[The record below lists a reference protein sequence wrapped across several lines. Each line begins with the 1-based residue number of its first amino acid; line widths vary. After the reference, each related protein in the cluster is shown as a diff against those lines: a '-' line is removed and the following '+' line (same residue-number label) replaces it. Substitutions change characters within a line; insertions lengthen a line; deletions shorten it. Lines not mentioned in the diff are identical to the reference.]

1 MNFNNLNLNLS
12 NYDNSD
18 LIKLFSIED
27 TSDIDKIIS
36 NKNNLLNQIN
46 KEKKISSIQKKELEK
61 FINNAANKILLIK
74 QHKDEKSDL
83 IGTWSQTENPI
94 TEVGSSIIINNPNRD
109 VGKKANITDGRMAG
123 SDQAPPGWLNPINVK
138 TITTGMNIDSRFR
151 DNYYGTSAS
160 NFTLDLP
167 VEQKKVVSLR
177 LATIEIPMSYYAVQ
191 RSRGD
196 ATILI
201 VDSCNC
207 YEKGDFTEE
216 NVLDLT
222 DPSSPR
228 ELTWDNAYDIGTTPI
243 WVPKSSTSIDT
254 TILTYNEAWLVILPD
269 GNYDFEWRGKSDG
282 ADITNAMNNA
292 LGIATKGV
300 FFKQTGKFFAYK
312 DTNTYQEKCCGNEDE
327 SESIFPDIHNGLNPT
342 KDLCYS
348 VDRISGRSIFAVPTT
363 DEDENNCETEA
374 SKLENGFTIY
384 FNVDQGG
391 SLNFQENIQLFLGWQ
406 LGFRVGSWTCNKVI
420 ACISESP
427 CMITG
432 PRYMFISIDDGVKNS
447 GSNFLAAFSQSTLAQ
462 DIITRINLSSA
473 MLSNGVYSTA
483 SDIGLSNQLN
493 RTREYFGPVMI
504 RKLHIKLLDEYGRLL
519 SFNDVD
525 WSMSIV
531 FEKLY
536 D

>member
-27 TSDIDKIIS
+27 SSDIDKITS

-46 KEKKISSIQKKELEK
+46 KERNISSIQKKELEK

-74 QHKDEKSDL
+74 QHKDENSDL

-196 ATILI
+196 ATLLI
-201 VDSCNC
+201 IDSCNC
-207 YEKGDFTEE
+207 CPKDSYSGSS
-216 NVLDLT
+216 VLDLT
-222 DPSSPR
+222 DPASPR
-228 ELTWDNAYDIGTTPI
+228 ELTWDQAYDIGTTSI
-243 WVPKSSTSIDT
+243 WTPKSSSPIDT
-254 TILTYNEAWLVILPD
+254 AILTFNEAWLVILPD
-269 GNYDFEWRGKSDG
+269 GNYDFEWRGNSDA
-282 ADITNAMNNA
+282 ADLTNAMNNA

-300 FFKQTGKFFAYK
+300 FFKETGKFFANK
-312 DTNTYQEKCCGNEDE
+312 DTNVYQEKCCGEEDE
-327 SESIFPDIHNGLNPT
+327 SGSVFPDIHNGLNPT

-348 VDRISGRSIFAVPTT
+348 VDRISGKSIFAIPTS
-363 DEDENNCETEA
+363 DEE
-374 SKLENGFTIY
+374 SKLVNGFTVY
-384 FNVDQGG
+384 FNADQGG

-406 LGFRVGSWTCNKVI
+406 LGFRVGSYTCNKVI

-447 GSNFLAAFSQSTLAQ
+447 GSSFLAAFSQSTLAQ

-473 MLSNGVYSTA
+473 MASTGVYSTA